1 MPASTSAVEGHGGD
15 LRLVA
20 HRGDRAVLLA
30 MDLPAGK
37 VERLAG
43 FALFRRPPGGT
54 PWPLYNRLDFTTA
67 ITAGTTPDERTW
79 HRSDR
84 APFQKFRW
92 VDIPSDVRDGEY
104 EYTATAM
111 FFDANGKLRA
121 GDSATVKL
129 DLLRKPADRLAVG
142 FTRGYMSS
150 QAYRDKFHNEPFHPE
165 PQTIDFDTKPY
176 RRKYEW
182 LGFHAREL
190 ISDFLEAC
198 VGDAATTVDAF
209 AYDLNDPDIIAALR
223 SLGPRLRLLLD
234 NASLHRDSVAAPPA
248 KPKHVLE
255 TDAAAAVA
263 ASGAAVKR
271 GRFRR
276 FAHSKVFIARRNG
289 AAIRVLTGS
298 TNFSLRGLYVQ
309 ANNVLVFD
317 SPAVAQWYEDAFEQS
332 WTTKGMQ
339 QFASSP
345 IAKGWF
351 ELPADGLPPG
361 AIAFSPHATGDVS
374 LKRVSDSIRDASTSL
389 LFSVMGLD
397 GGGEVLKQLRGGMA
411 KPGLFSYGITQA
423 GDSFMQLY
431 KPGSTRAVRVTFAYL
446 HGQVP
451 APFHAEVAGGAGQ
464 VIHDKFVV
472 VDFNGTDPKVY
483 TGSSN
488 LASGGEAENGDNLIE
503 LRGPEAASL
512 YAVEAVRQIDHFH
525 FRAAMKGATA
535 ADPLVLK
542 GPDRWREWVD
552 PYYDPKDLKSLD
564 RELFARVPAG

>member
-1 MPASTSAVEGHGGD
+1 MPASTTAVEGHGGD

-30 MDLPAGK
+30 MDLPADK

-43 FALFRRPPGGT
+43 FALFRKVPGGK
-54 PWPLYNRLDFTTA
+54 PWPLYNRLDFTTP
-67 ITAGTTPDERTW
+67 ITSATAPEQRDW
-79 HRSDR
+79 HRSDL

-92 VDIPSDVRDGEY
+92 VDIPPDVRAGDY

-111 FFDANGKLRA
+111 YFDANDKLRA
-121 GDSATVKL
+121 GDSATVSL
-129 DLLRKPADRLAVG
+129 DIAVKPAERLTVG

-150 QAYRDKFHNEPFHPE
+150 QAYATKFHNEPFHPE
-165 PQTIDFDTKPY
+165 PQTIDFDTGPY
-176 RRKYEW
+176 RKKDAW

-190 ISDFLEAC
+190 IAGFLEDC
-198 VGDAATTVDAF
+198 VSDAAITVDAF
-209 AYDLNDPDIIAALR
+209 AYDLNDPDIIGALQA
-223 SLGPRLRLLLD
+223 LGPRLRLLLD
-234 NASLHRDSVAAPPA
+234 NATLHRDTHPAPPA
-248 KPKHVLE
+248 KPTHVLE
-255 TDAAAAVA
+255 TDAAAAIA
-263 ASGAAVKR
+263 ASGAAVRR
-271 GRFRR
+271 GRFKR

-289 AAIRVLTGS
+289 AAVRVLTGS

-317 SPAVAQWYEDAFEQS
+317 SPAVAHWFEDAFVQS
-332 WTTKGMQ
+332 WTTKGMRE
-339 QFASSP
+339 FAASP
-345 IAKGWF
+345 IASGWF

-361 AIAFSPHATGDVS
+361 AIAFSPHTSGDVS
-374 LKRVSDSIRDASTSL
+374 LKRVSDAIRGASTSL

-397 GGGEVLKQLRGGMA
+397 GGGDVLKQLRGGMA
-411 KPGLFSYGITQA
+411 KPGLFSYGVTQA
-423 GDSFMQLY
+423 GDAFMQLY

-451 APFHAEVAGGAGQ
+451 APFHAEIAGGAGQ

-472 VDFNGTDPKVY
+472 VDFGGTDPRVY

-488 LASGGEAENGDNLIE
+488 LASGGEEENGDNLIE
-503 LRGPEAASL
+503 LRGPDVASL

-525 FRAAMKGATA
+525 FRAAMKDATT

-542 GPDRWREWVD
+542 GPDRWHEWVD
-552 PYYDPKDLKSLD
+552 PYYDPGDLKSLD
-564 RELFARVPAG
+564 RQLFARVPAG